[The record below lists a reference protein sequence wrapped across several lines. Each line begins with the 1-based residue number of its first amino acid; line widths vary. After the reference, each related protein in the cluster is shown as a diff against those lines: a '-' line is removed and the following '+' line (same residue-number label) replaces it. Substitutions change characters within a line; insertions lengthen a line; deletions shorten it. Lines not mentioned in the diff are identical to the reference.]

1 MQVAGRNVFPEVC
14 KWMQIDANR
23 WLRLANTSPVARY
36 HVEMWRHRREGTL
49 EGAKNLHWLVLRWL
63 TFQQKNRDMSNEQK
77 RGRLA
82 TQKKLDEEEGSKS
95 KKFNHVT
102 SSISYRLATV
112 LPKLSMHSLSLSLSL
127 CVHSPVSRCRVPVRC
142 RTFLEGWGFP
152 IAGQLYIPPN
162 DSRLH
167 LNSLWQE
174 QQVDEGILDSWTV
187 RQLPSGFFTHGA
199 LENPPFIRD
208 LTVEDLHL
216 RWSQLSL
223 VHINP
228 SFL

>member
-1 MQVAGRNVFPEVC
+1 MVEVGEHFASSTVPCGNVTPSPRRN
-14 KWMQIDANR
+14 
-23 WLRLANTSPVARY
+23 S
-36 HVEMWRHRREGTL
+36 WRSQEPPLTGSS
-49 EGAKNLHWLVLRWL
+49 VLDISA
-63 TFQQKNRDMSNEQK
+63 KNRDMSNEQK

-82 TQKKLDEEEGSKS
+82 TQKKMDEEEGSKS

-112 LPKLSMHSLSLSLSL
+112 LPKLSMHSLSLFLSVCTLL
-127 CVHSPVSRCRVPVRC
+127 CHNVGYLSVAGPSGMGLPNSRTVV
-142 RTFLEGWGFP
+142 
-152 IAGQLYIPPN
+152 YPN

>member
-1 MQVAGRNVFPEVC
+1 
-14 KWMQIDANR
+14 
-23 WLRLANTSPVARY
+23 
-36 HVEMWRHRREGTL
+36 MWRHRREGTL
-49 EGAKNLHWLVLRWL
+49 EGAKNLHWLVLRCL
-63 TFQQKNRDMSNEQK
+63 TFQQKIETCRTNKKGEDLPR
-77 RGRLA
+77 R
-82 TQKKLDEEEGSKS
+82 KKLDEEEGSKS

-112 LPKLSMHSLSLSLSL
+112 LPKLSMHSLSLFLSVCTLL
-127 CVHSPVSRCRVPVRC
+127 CHNVGYLSVAGPSGMGLPNSRTVV
-142 RTFLEGWGFP
+142 
-152 IAGQLYIPPN
+152 YPN